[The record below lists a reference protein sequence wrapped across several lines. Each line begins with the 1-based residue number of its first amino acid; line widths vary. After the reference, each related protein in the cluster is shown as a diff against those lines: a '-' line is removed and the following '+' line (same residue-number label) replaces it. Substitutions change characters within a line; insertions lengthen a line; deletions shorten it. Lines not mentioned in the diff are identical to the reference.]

1 MIASN
6 PMTIEGKTF
15 DRYSINFAVTGKYNA
30 NGTPDASISIV
41 LTPTAIT
48 EEGVVQADQGQV
60 QILRGHLSEVIDP
73 AEQVAVAKIQA
84 ALQEFVTAKLG

>member
-1 MIASN
+1 MITT
-6 PMTIEGKTF
+6 PKTIGDFTF
-15 DRYSINFAVTGKYNA
+15 DRYGIQLAITGKYKA
-30 NGTPDASISIV
+30 DGSPDASISIV

-60 QILRGHLSEVIDP
+60 QILRGHLSEVTDP
-73 AEQVAVAKIQA
+73 AEQVAVGKIQA